1 METKVKFHI
10 PGWQWIL
17 ATAVF
22 FVAVLTCQQY
32 ILYDIEQSRVLVY
45 EGARIAE
52 QLMRAGG
59 IADFIALFLQQF
71 FLFNVAGAAIMA
83 VLFVL
88 VSMCLNKVYENAIGR
103 STSLAEKILC
113 CLPAAI
119 LFVYTEGKIFFITGH
134 VAILLSAVGLLIG
147 SYLINWKNIASY
159 ILIPLLILFTGFAA
173 QTAVWPMIMG
183 LFLYS
188 LLYKRK
194 YIAAIVIV
202 LSAFLMVGL
211 ARYSMLAVTND
222 ELFSP
227 DIYNYRMQSPTVM
240 PWVWAFIVALTVIPF
255 IFSKFISEKITKHI
269 AFAAVIA
276 VAVVGITHSF
286 YKSEHSD
293 ETYERIALQR
303 WIDTG
308 EYDKAQEFCIK
319 YISNVYTSNIYFM
332 VLSQQGVELENEVGG
347 LLKEGRQLIMKGSS
361 IRFVRR
367 HLMTLYY
374 YLGYTNGAQ
383 REAFEYNEPTE
394 GMMVPAAVKIL
405 AQTNI
410 IQGNYALAD
419 KYLSYLDHTLF
430 YSDWAQQYRKFLYN
444 DKAVESDPELGPRRK
459 ALNIESVPQIWTT
472 LPHVMRQISSVAPEL
487 PAANYKKAFLRLG
500 EYSNPT
506 NYDNQQQ
513 SYIQY

>member
-1 METKVKFHI
+1 
-10 PGWQWIL
+10 
-17 ATAVF
+17 
-22 FVAVLTCQQY
+22 
-32 ILYDIEQSRVLVY
+32 
-45 EGARIAE
+45 
-52 QLMRAGG
+52 
-59 IADFIALFLQQF
+59 
-71 FLFNVAGAAIMA
+71 
-83 VLFVL
+83 
-88 VSMCLNKVYENAIGR
+88 
-103 STSLAEKILC
+103 
-113 CLPAAI
+113 
-119 LFVYTEGKIFFITGH
+119 
-134 VAILLSAVGLLIG
+134 
-147 SYLINWKNIASY
+147 
-159 ILIPLLILFTGFAA
+159 
-173 QTAVWPMIMG
+173 MIMG

-227 DIYNYRMQSPTVM
+227 GIYNYRMQSPTVM

-319 YISNVYTSNIYFM
+319 YITNVYTSNIYFM

-347 LLKEGRQLIMKGSS
+347 LLKEGRQLIMKGSA

-444 DKAVESDPELGPRRK
+444 DKAVEKDPELGPRRK

-500 EYSNPT
+500 EYSTPT